1 MEPQG
6 QAQQGGGIVEALIET
21 DKRLFS
27 IVNAVSQSPA
37 PDEVKQ
43 AFGQALEAYR
53 AGLEALTGGGQ
64 QPEQQGAVA
73 PEAGGNPNAQPMGM
87 GGR

>member
-21 DKRLFS
+21 DKRLLS
-27 IVNAVSQSPA
+27 IVTAVSQAPV

-43 AFGQALEAYR
+43 AFAQAHEAYR
-53 AGLEALTGGGQ
+53 SGLEALTGGGQ
-64 QPEQQGAVA
+64 QPDQPGAVA
-73 PEAGGNPNAQPMGM
+73 PEAGGNPNARPMGM
-87 GGR
+87 GDR